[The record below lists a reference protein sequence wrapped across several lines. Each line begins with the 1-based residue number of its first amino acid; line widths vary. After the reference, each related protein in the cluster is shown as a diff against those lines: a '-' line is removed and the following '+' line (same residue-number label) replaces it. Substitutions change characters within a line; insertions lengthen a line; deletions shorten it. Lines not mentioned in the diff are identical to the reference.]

1 MSKTELTLSLERD
14 IYHAMAKQGVFRCFE
29 VTIGWFG
36 YERVDFMTYDT
47 KGIFRCFEIKSSL
60 ADFNSKAKKTF
71 CGHYNYYV
79 LTPELFEKVKER
91 IPLHIG
97 VYVDGRCVKK
107 PKKQEL
113 TVDHRILQDS
123 MLRSLCRESDK
134 AYLSGDIRVNA
145 NLKKRIRQLEKERE
159 HAKQSYRSLQRKL
172 HQAYGRNWE
181 EQLEQKLNDKG
192 IITL

>member
-1 MSKTELTLSLERD
+1 MAKTELTLELERS

-36 YERVDFMTYDT
+36 NERVDFMTYDT
-47 KGIFRCFEIKSSL
+47 KGIFRCFEIKTSL

-71 CGHYNYYV
+71 CGHFNYYV
-79 LTPELFEKVKER
+79 LTPDLFEKVKAR

-97 VYVDGRCVKK
+97 VYVDGRCIKK

-113 TVDHRILQDS
+113 IVDKDILRDS

-134 AYLSGDIRVNA
+134 AYQSGDIHLLATLR
-145 NLKKRIRQLEKERE
+145 KRIKRLETERSE
-159 HAKQSYRSLQRKL
+159 STRSERSLRNKL
-172 HQAYGRNWE
+172 YQAFGRNWE
-181 EQLEQKLNDKG
+181 TVLEQKLNEKG
-192 IITL
+192 ERVQ